1 MKPFAL
7 LAGWSGVAAGFA
19 VELAKATLATIR
31 AVLGATLGGNGA
43 LRPAILAVP
52 LDLRSPAGIAL
63 FADMVTLTPGT
74 TSLDVSEDRSVLYVH
89 VLDAPD
95 HAAAVAEMKAAL
107 EARVRR
113 VLP

>member
-1 MKPFAL
+1 MKRAFAWL
-7 LAGWSGVAAGFA
+7 RVAATFIM
-19 VELAKATLATIR
+19 ELAKSTVATIR
-31 AVLGATLGGNGA
+31 AVLGPTER

-52 LDLRSPAGIAL
+52 LDVRSDAGTAL

-74 TSLDVSEDRSVLYVH
+74 TSLDVSADGRTLYVH

-95 HAAAVAEMKAAL
+95 HEAAVAGMKSTL
-107 EARVRR
+107 EARARE

>member
-1 MKPFAL
+1 MKRAL
-7 LAGWSGVAAGFA
+7 AWLRVGATFVA
-19 VELAKATLATIR
+19 ELSKSTLATIR
-31 AVLGATLGGNGA
+31 AVLGPPER

-52 LDLRSPAGIAL
+52 LDVRSSGGTVL

-74 TSLDVSEDRSVLYVH
+74 TSLEVSADGRTLYVH

-95 HAAAVAEMKAAL
+95 HGAAIAAMKTTL
-107 EARVRR
+107 EARARE

>member
-1 MKPFAL
+1 MRIAL
-7 LAGWSGVAAGFA
+7 AWLRVAATFVA
-19 VELAKATLATIR
+19 ELAKSTVATIR
-31 AVLGATLGGNGA
+31 AVLGRPER

-52 LDLRSPAGIAL
+52 LDVRSAGGTVL

-74 TSLDVSEDRSVLYVH
+74 TSLDVSRDGRTLYVH

-95 HAAAVAEMKAAL
+95 QQAVIEGMKSTL
-107 EARVRR
+107 EARAKE